1 MQTSEIAYV
10 IGGQESQNIVAQYN
24 DNIWQKLNNLN
35 TGRYGHGS
43 ILIEDKTLIIG
54 GWANTGGQ

>member
-24 DNIWQKLNNLN
+24 DNSWQKLNNLN

-43 ILIEDKTLIIG
+43 ILIEDKTLVIG